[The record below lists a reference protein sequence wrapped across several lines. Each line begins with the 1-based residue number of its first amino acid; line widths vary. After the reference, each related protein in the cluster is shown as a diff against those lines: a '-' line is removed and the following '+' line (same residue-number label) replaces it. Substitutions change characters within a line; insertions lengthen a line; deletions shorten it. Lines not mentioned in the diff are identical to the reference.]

1 MRFKFNSMKFNFN
14 SISIQWKF
22 NGNSMEIE
30 LNLNFIELNLNL
42 IELKLNFIEL
52 KLNFSIEYC
61 YNWLA
66 IAVQNFWPQLL
77 FSTHYLT
84 PTAVYQ
90 HCLYNNF
97 IQVVCVAF
105 PPR

>member
-1 MRFKFNSMKFNFN
+1 
-14 SISIQWKF
+14 
-22 NGNSMEIE
+22 MEIE

-66 IAVQNFWPQLL
+66 IHTSPLL
-77 FSTHYLT
+77 LLVFYPKEGRILSTK
-84 PTAVYQ
+84 
-90 HCLYNNF
+90 CESKF
-97 IQVVCVAF
+97 VVIVLE
-105 PPR
+105 